1 MLMKGVKEG
10 KHNEVLYKPYCTKV
24 FVDVVLRFWRYA
36 DFKLD
41 YMLAQQFNY
50 EYAILDKAW
59 NQESKHIVRLRDVF
73 LNKDCVVFEQK
84 RYQMDLREYLRKFRD
99 SRKMNEILL

>member
-1 MLMKGVKEG
+1 MKGVKEG
-10 KHNEVLYKPYCTKV
+10 NHNEVLYKPYCTKV
-24 FVDVVLRFWRYA
+24 WVDVALRFWRYA

-50 EYAILDKAW
+50 ELKILDNAW
-59 NQESKHIVRLRDVF
+59 NKECKNIVRLRDVF

-84 RYQMDLREYLRKFRD
+84 RYQMDLREYLRKHRD
-99 SRKMNEILL
+99 FKKLNEILL

>member
-24 FVDVVLRFWRYA
+24 LVDVALRFWRYA

-50 EYAILDKAW
+50 EYTILHTAWDKEFK
-59 NQESKHIVRLRDVF
+59 NVVGLRNVF

-84 RYQMDLREYLRKFRD
+84 RYQMDLREYLRKYRD
-99 SRKMNEILL
+99 SRKLNEILL

>member
-10 KHNEVLYKPYCTKV
+10 NHNEVLYKPYCTKV
-24 FVDVVLRFWRYA
+24 WVDVALRFWRYA

-41 YMLAQQFNY
+41 YMLAKECKY
-50 EYAILDKAW
+50 
-59 NQESKHIVRLRDVF
+59 IVRLRDVF

-84 RYQMDLREYLRKFRD
+84 RYQMDLREYLRKHRDFR
-99 SRKMNEILL
+99 KLNEILL